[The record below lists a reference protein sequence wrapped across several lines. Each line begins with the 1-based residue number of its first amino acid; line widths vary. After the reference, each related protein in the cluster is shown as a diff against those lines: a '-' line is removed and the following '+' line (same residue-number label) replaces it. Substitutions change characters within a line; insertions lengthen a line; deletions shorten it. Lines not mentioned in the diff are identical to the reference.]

1 MKRMTVMVA
10 LCGLVAGGGLSSYA
24 ADAGDLIFP
33 KDIVNYKARAE
44 LIYEHRQR
52 ELDVGT
58 DLSLDAYYVRIHTDL
73 GRTAYLDFDL
83 GGIEPE
89 GGDLE
94 FYGGI
99 GLRFLAYDSETW
111 RVGPFAQIHYAPSF
125 TLKDVEYDDAID
137 ADGGLLFTYK
147 VKLNDQLTLMP
158 YAGPILS
165 IIRLSGDEDADE
177 DQTFGAVTGLSLQ
190 MPGQNTFRFEA
201 QFFDDVSI
209 SVAAGM
215 VF

>member
-1 MKRMTVMVA
+1 MMVSVFA
-10 LCGLVAGGGLSSYA
+10 MMVTGGISAYA

-33 KDIVNYKARAE
+33 ADIENYKARAE
-44 LIYEHRQR
+44 FVYEHRER

-58 DLSLDAYYVRIHTDL
+58 DLSLDAYYLRIHTDL
-73 GRTAYLDFDL
+73 GKTAYLDFDL
-83 GGIEPE
+83 GGIEPD

-99 GLRFLAYDSETW
+99 GLRFMAYDSELW
-111 RVGPFAQIHYAPSF
+111 RVGPFAQVHYAPSF
-125 TLKDVEYDDAID
+125 TVEEVEYDDAID
-137 ADGGLLFTYK
+137 ADGGLLVTRK
-147 VKLNDQLTLMP
+147 IKLNDQLTLLP

-165 IIRLSGDEDADE
+165 IIRLNGDVDADE

-190 MPGQNTFRFEA
+190 MPGQNTFRVEA
-201 QFFDDVSI
+201 QFYDDVSI

-215 VF
+215 IF